1 MGTEE
6 SEAKAM
12 KFKKFQSHTQLPA
25 RIDHYQPQSEA
36 ELRTEQRYINTLNR
50 DLRLKQEE
58 GELISKMHDYNA
70 KKARIIRNSQTK
82 VEAKK
87 LFDRNKRTD

>member
-1 MGTEE
+1 VSMGTEE

-36 ELRTEQRYINTLNR
+36 ELRME
-50 DLRLKQEE
+50 
-58 GELISKMHDYNA
+58 
-70 KKARIIRNSQTK
+70 
-82 VEAKK
+82 
-87 LFDRNKRTD
+87 